1 MYINCFLI
9 VNVNGVWEIPIGS
22 IIFCGAWALYSNPI
36 NCQSESWCMIAL
48 YGSKTWKLGLF
59 KIFLDCTLDIKFVWV
74 WFAML
79 PACPLQTTFSIK
91 CVLLQIYIGMFHFH
105 RSQPPYAINV
115 QVKSFSHWHCFY
127 DSRCWFLTM
136 TMKVFDIL
144 IGQDMLISLKMLILQ
159 RAKVIGHESLAKK
172 FDLKMLRAMGMS
184 FTFVYMHLFNP

>member
-1 MYINCFLI
+1 MWTGFERYPLVPSSF
-9 VNVNGVWEIPIGS
+9 VVPGHWD
-22 IIFCGAWALYSNPI
+22 SNPI

-105 RSQPPYAINV
+105 GSPHPYAIDV

-127 DSRCWFLTM
+127 DSRCWFLTK